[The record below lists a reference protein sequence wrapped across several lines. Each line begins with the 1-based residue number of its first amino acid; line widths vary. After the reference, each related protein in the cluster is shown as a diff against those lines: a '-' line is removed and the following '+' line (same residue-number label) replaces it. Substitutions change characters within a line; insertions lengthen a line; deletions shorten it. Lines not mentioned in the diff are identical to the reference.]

1 MESGSMNGI
10 PILDWFTGGETPY
23 MNLVHC
29 MNHDWFWIGTTVALD
44 FSIAIGYAIIALHWR
59 RNERSTPPSQAKNA
73 LSSMRNIFIFC
84 GTCGYLFIPIKM
96 YWPAWRLYDLFLAF
110 LVYYTWKYV
119 WKAKDLSVIYHEI
132 ERSAKLERELAA
144 TRVESERKSFFLNAI
159 SHDLR
164 TPINGLVLQAHLA
177 DMSLEADDLEALREA
192 IGSLKASAAAT
203 AETLGEFMELGRL
216 GWDNSTNRLEP
227 FAIDEL
233 VDRTARAFITTAKA
247 AGLTFSIQ
255 AETHAHILSDRM
267 KIDRILRNLIGNAI
281 KYTHKGG
288 VTISVFVKNRD
299 LTIEVVDTGVGVAPE
314 HRDRIFEEFYQVN
327 NRERD
332 RQKGFGLGLPISRRL
347 AEQLG
352 GSIVLDGDLDRG
364 SRFSVVLPGVVIPQ
378 EHPAPHHIYGDA
390 TNRGG
395 RTDEKIGA
403 PR

>member
-1 MESGSMNGI
+1 MMRF
-10 PILDWFTGGETPY
+10 PFLDWFSGGETPY

-29 MNHDWFWIGTTVALD
+29 MNHDWFWIGATIALD
-44 FSIAIGYAIIALHWR
+44 LSVAIGYAVIALHWL
-59 RNERSTPPSQAKNA
+59 RNERKTPASQAKDA
-73 LSSMRNIFIFC
+73 LASMRNIFIFC

-119 WKAKDLSVIYHEI
+119 WNSKDLSVIYHEI
-132 ERSAKLERELAA
+132 ERSAKLERELESAR
-144 TRVESERKSFFLNAI
+144 TESERKSFFLNAI

-177 DMSLEADDLEALREA
+177 EMSLDSDDSEELREA
-192 IGSLKASAAAT
+192 IGSIKASAAAT
-203 AETLGEFMELGRL
+203 AETLGEFMELGRV
-216 GWDNSTNRLEP
+216 GWELTTNRLET

-233 VDRTARAFITTAKA
+233 VERTARSFVATAKA
-247 AGLTFSIQ
+247 SGLTLSID
-255 AETHAHILSDRM
+255 AETRVQIHSDRL

-281 KYTHKGG
+281 KYTRQGG
-288 VTISVFVKNRD
+288 VTISATVTNHD
-299 LTIEVVDTGVGVAPE
+299 LQIDIVDTGLGIALE
-314 HRDRIFEEFYQVN
+314 HRDRIFEEFFQVN

-352 GSIVLDGDLDRG
+352 GSVVLAGDFGRG
-364 SRFSVVLPGVVIPQ
+364 SRFSLVLPGVVVSQ
-378 EHPAPHHIYGDA
+378 ESADSRPIDGDA

-395 RTDEKIGA
+395 TLDQKIGA
-403 PR
+403 ARRG

>member
-1 MESGSMNGI
+1 MKI
-10 PILDWFTGGETPY
+10 IAILNWFSGGETPY

-29 MNHDWFWIGTTVALD
+29 MNHDWFWIGATIALD
-44 FSIAIGYAIIALHWR
+44 LSIAIGYAIIALHWR
-59 RNERSTPPSQAKNA
+59 RNERNAPDSQAKNA
-73 LSSMRNIFIFC
+73 LSSMRNIFILC

-119 WKAKDLSVIYHEI
+119 WKAKDLSVIYREI
-132 ERSAKLERELAA
+132 ERSAKLERELAEA
-144 TRVESERKSFFLNAI
+144 RLESERKSFFLNAI

-177 DMSLEADDLEALREA
+177 DMSLEADDTDAAREA
-192 IGSLKASAAAT
+192 IESLKASAAAT

-216 GWDNSTNRLEP
+216 GWENTTNRLET

-233 VDRTARAFITTAKA
+233 VDRASRGFIATAKA
-247 AGLTFSIQ
+247 AGLSLSIA
-255 AETHAHILSDRM
+255 AETHAQIRSDRL

-281 KYTHKGG
+281 KYTKKGG
-288 VTISVFVKNRD
+288 VSILLSIKNHD
-299 LTIEVVDTGVGVAPE
+299 LLIDIVDSGVGVAPE
-314 HRDRIFEEFYQVN
+314 HRDRIFEEFFQVN

-352 GSIVLDGDLDRG
+352 GSIVLDGDIGRG
-364 SRFSVVLPGVVIPQ
+364 SRFTLMLPGVVVSQ
-378 EHPAPHHIYGDA
+378 ESADA
-390 TNRGG
+390 LRDDDASNRGG
-395 RTDEKIGA
+395 TSDQKIGA
-403 PR
+403 SCRG